1 MKTPKEGNTGRP
13 FSKVT
18 EEGWPEKRKALMK
31 RLSRDRSRLKLDKE
45 NLTAERKRLATEVE
59 SLEEENHA
67 IAKRAKDLQIEL
79 LKKRTTAKESFESSD
94 ESNKRLVG
102 PLARERGLLNEIGFF
117 ETEKARLSG
126 TYLEVSG
133 RLGANVSEL
142 DRTLRDIGF
151 MNGEVRALMEKME
164 MLEGEVPMKFKD
176 VDNLDEK
183 ISASIKALRSLYNRM
198 QGTERDVKIS
208 YYKNKKGT
216 RE

>member
-1 MKTPKEGNTGRP
+1 MKTPREGNTGRP

-117 ETEKARLSG
+117 ETEKTRLSG

-142 DRTLRDIGF
+142 DRTLKDIGF

-164 MLEGEVPMKFKD
+164 MLEGEVPMKFRD
-176 VDNLDEK
+176 VDSLDDK
-183 ISASIKALRSLYNRM
+183 IKRTLNALMGCYNSMRRVEI
-198 QGTERDVKIS
+198 TVKEN
-208 YYKNKKGT
+208 YYKKKN
-216 RE
+216 E

>member
-1 MKTPKEGNTGRP
+1 MKTPREGNTGRP

-18 EEGWPEKRKALMK
+18 EEGWPEKRKVLMK

-164 MLEGEVPMKFKD
+164 MLEGEVPMKFRD
-176 VDNLDEK
+176 VDSLDDK
-183 ISASIKALRSLYNRM
+183 IKRTLNALMGCYNSMRRVEI
-198 QGTERDVKIS
+198 TVKEN
-208 YYKNKKGT
+208 YYKKKN
-216 RE
+216 E

>member
-1 MKTPKEGNTGRP
+1 MKTPREGNTGRP

-79 LKKRTTAKESFESSD
+79 LKKRTTAKESFERSD

-164 MLEGEVPMKFKD
+164 MLEGEVPMKFRD
-176 VDNLDEK
+176 VDSLDDK
-183 ISASIKALRSLYNRM
+183 IKRTSNALMGCYNSMRRVEI
-198 QGTERDVKIS
+198 TVKEN
-208 YYKNKKGT
+208 YYKKKN
-216 RE
+216 E

>member
-1 MKTPKEGNTGRP
+1 MKTPREGNTGRP

-18 EEGWPEKRKALMK
+18 EEGWQEKRKAPMK

-117 ETEKARLSG
+117 ETEKTRLSG
-126 TYLEVSG
+126 NYLEVSG

-142 DRTLRDIGF
+142 DRTLKDIGF

-164 MLEGEVPMKFKD
+164 MLEGEVPMKFRD
-176 VDNLDEK
+176 VDSLDDK
-183 ISASIKALRSLYNRM
+183 IKRTLNALMGCYNSMRRVEI
-198 QGTERDVKIS
+198 TVKEN
-208 YYKNKKGT
+208 YYKKKN
-216 RE
+216 E